1 MTVVSSL
8 DPTNPKTPVQRDILM
23 ALFTPLGKCRFMD
36 EKVSFFPPETSSPPN
51 FPDAIP
57 PPSLIRLAL

>member
-8 DPTNPKTPVQRDILM
+8 DPSDPQTPVQRDILM

-36 EKVSFFPPETSSPPN
+36 EKVPFFFSLSSPV
-51 FPDAIP
+51 F
-57 PPSLIRLAL
+57 LEH